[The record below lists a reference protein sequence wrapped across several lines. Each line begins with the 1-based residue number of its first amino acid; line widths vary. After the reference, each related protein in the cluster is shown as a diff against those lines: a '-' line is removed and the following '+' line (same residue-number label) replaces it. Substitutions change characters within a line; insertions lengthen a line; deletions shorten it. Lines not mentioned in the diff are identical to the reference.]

1 MSNSTP
7 PQWNPNG
14 NNGPST
20 PITQW
25 QGVKVIGWLAV
36 FAGIILPLSIV
47 AWRIATG
54 PLG

>member
-1 MSNSTP
+1 MSTDHPN
-7 PQWNPNG
+7 WNG
-14 NNGPST
+14 QSA

-25 QGVKVIGWLAV
+25 QGVKVIGWIIA
-36 FAGIILPLSIV
+36 FGGIILPLSII